1 MATLS
6 DTELL
11 HDVEQTIA
19 ESQSEDA
26 MAVIKRSVETI
37 LSLSQGKR
45 LSVPKARRMLHANDA
60 ELLGLVAEHVLE
72 REPLGISKRAR
83 LRLQGRLRFRDMLKE
98 AGGVYTAAEVS
109 DLLGI
114 TEDAI
119 RKRASARKLIAVRQ
133 GEHFVYPVWQFSS
146 DGTVPNFETVLQL
159 LEDDHYVDQCRFF
172 LTPDADLGQSP
183 IEALSTSPDQLEL
196 IQRKARQFGQQG
208 AR

>member
-26 MAVIKRSVETI
+26 VAVIKRSVETI
-37 LSLSQGKR
+37 LSLGRAQH
-45 LSVPKARRMLHANDA
+45 LSVSMARQMLHANDA

-83 LRLQGRLRFRDMLKE
+83 LRLQGRLRFRAMLE
-98 AGGVYTAAEVS
+98 DAGGVYTAADVS
-109 DLLGI
+109 GLLGI

-119 RKRASARKLIAVRQ
+119 RKRANANKLIAVRQ
-133 GEHFVYPVWQFSS
+133 GDHFVYPVWQFSE
-146 DGTVPNFETVLQL
+146 DGTVPNFEAVLQL
-159 LEDDHYVDQCRFF
+159 LEDSHYVDQCRFF
-172 LTPDADLGQSP
+172 LTPDMDLEQSP
-183 IEALSTSPDQLEL
+183 MEALRTSPDQLEL
-196 IQRKARQFGQQG
+196 IKRKARQFGMQG